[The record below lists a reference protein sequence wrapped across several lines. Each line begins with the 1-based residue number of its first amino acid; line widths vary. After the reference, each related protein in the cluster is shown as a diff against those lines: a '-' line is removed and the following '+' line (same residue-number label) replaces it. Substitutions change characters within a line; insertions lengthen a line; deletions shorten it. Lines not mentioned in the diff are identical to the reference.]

1 MFACGKSCEVFR
13 TGVVSFLG
21 TEMRTQNG
29 NCCGAAF
36 FFLIVS
42 RMNGKLQC
50 FFVWSFGDFL

>member
-29 NCCGAAF
+29 NSHEAAF
-36 FFLIVS
+36 LLVLIPS
-42 RMNGKLQC
+42 RMNGKLQW
-50 FFVWSFGDFL
+50 FFCSEF